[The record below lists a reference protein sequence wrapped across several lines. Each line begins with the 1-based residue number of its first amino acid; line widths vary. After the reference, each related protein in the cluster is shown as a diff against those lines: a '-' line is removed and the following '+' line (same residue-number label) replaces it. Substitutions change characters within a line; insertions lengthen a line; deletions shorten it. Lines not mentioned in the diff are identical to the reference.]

1 MINFYFYAAKLQKP
15 CRNNPLWENNL
26 KKAYFCGMK
35 DRSYIVHLAGIVAM
49 IFWGMS
55 FVWSTQVYQSLNPT
69 ATIFLRLVV
78 ATIFFTTILFAF
90 RLNEKVKIEH
100 LKLFA
105 LAALFE
111 PFLYF
116 IFEGYGLKNTSP
128 VIGSAIIAMIPLV
141 TPIAARIFLKER
153 LTPMNIVGFIVSFV
167 GVIVL
172 LLNKDLE
179 FTASPKGILFL
190 CGAVLVAVGYSIAL
204 IKLTKLYKPLTITWV
219 QNIIGMIYFIPL
231 TLVMERFQ
239 PSNFA
244 NVGGYI
250 VPLVCLGVFCSA
262 VAYALWAFAF
272 SKLGASRA
280 NVYSNLIPVFT
291 AIFSYL
297 LAIEALTVN
306 KIIGII
312 VVVAGLV
319 LSQLKP
325 KSGPS
330 TGSGTSTEQLNN

>member
-1 MINFYFYAAKLQKP
+1 MKN
-15 CRNNPLWENNL
+15 RN
-26 KKAYFCGMK
+26 
-35 DRSYIVHLAGIVAM
+35 YIVHLAGITAM

-78 ATIFFTTILFAF
+78 ATIFFTAILFTF
-90 RLNEKVKIEH
+90 RLNEKIKKKH
-100 LKLFA
+100 LKLYA
-105 LAALFE
+105 LAAMFE

-128 VIGSAIIAMIPLV
+128 IIGSGIIAMIPLV

-153 LTPMNIVGFIVSFV
+153 LTPMNIVGFIISFV

-172 LLNKDLE
+172 LLNKNLE

-190 CGAVLVAVGYSIAL
+190 SGAVVVAVGYSIAL
-204 IKLTKLYKPLTITWV
+204 IRLTKLYKPLTITWM

-231 TLVMERFQ
+231 TIIMEQFE

-244 NVGGYI
+244 NIGGYI
-250 VPLVCLGVFCSA
+250 VPLVCLGVFCSSL
-262 VAYALWAFAF
+262 AYALWAFTF

-280 NVYSNLIPVFT
+280 IVYSNLIPVFT

-297 LAIEALTVN
+297 IIHESLTAN
-306 KIIGII
+306 KIIGIV

-319 LSQLKP
+319 LSQMKP
-325 KSGPS
+325 KK
-330 TGSGTSTEQLNN
+330 GTAATV

>member
-1 MINFYFYAAKLQKP
+1 
-15 CRNNPLWENNL
+15 
-26 KKAYFCGMK
+26 MK
-35 DRSYIVHLAGIVAM
+35 NKIYIVHLAGIVAM
-49 IFWGMS
+49 VLWGMS
-55 FVWSTQVYQSLNPT
+55 FIWSTQAYQSLNPT
-69 ATIFLRLVV
+69 TTILLRLVV
-78 ATIFFTTILFAF
+78 ATVFFTTILFVF
-90 RLNEKVKIEH
+90 RLNEKVKKEH
-100 LKLFA
+100 LGLFA
-105 LAALFE
+105 LAAMFE

-128 VIGSAIIAMIPLV
+128 IIGSAIIALIPLV

-153 LTPMNIVGFIVSFV
+153 LSPMNIVGFIVSFV

-190 CGAVLVAVGYSIAL
+190 SGAVLVAVGYSIAL
-204 IKLTKLYKPLTITWV
+204 IKLTKLYKPLTITWM

-231 TLVMERFQ
+231 AIIMERFQ
-239 PSNFA
+239 PSAFA
-244 NVGGYI
+244 NVHAYI
-250 VPLVCLGVFCSA
+250 VPILCLGVFCSA
-262 VAYALWAFAF
+262 IAYALWAFAF

-306 KIIGII
+306 KIVGIV
-312 VVVAGLV
+312 VVVAGLI
-319 LSQLKP
+319 LSQLKYNNN
-325 KSGPS
+325 KDAKHCV
-330 TGSGTSTEQLNN
+330 STEEP

>member
-1 MINFYFYAAKLQKP
+1 
-15 CRNNPLWENNL
+15 
-26 KKAYFCGMK
+26 
-35 DRSYIVHLAGIVAM
+35 
-49 IFWGMS
+49 
-55 FVWSTQVYQSLNPT
+55 
-69 ATIFLRLVV
+69 
-78 ATIFFTTILFAF
+78 
-90 RLNEKVKIEH
+90 
-100 LKLFA
+100 
-105 LAALFE
+105 
-111 PFLYF
+111 
-116 IFEGYGLKNTSP
+116 
-128 VIGSAIIAMIPLV
+128 
-141 TPIAARIFLKER
+141 
-153 LTPMNIVGFIVSFV
+153 MNIIGFIVSFV

-190 CGAVLVAVGYSIAL
+190 SGAVLVAVGYSIAL

-219 QNIIGMIYFIPL
+219 QNIIGMLYFAPMALI
-231 TLVMERFQ
+231 MERFE

-297 LAIEALTVN
+297 LAIEEMTAF
-306 KIIGII
+306 KIIGIL
-312 VVVAGLV
+312 VVVVGLV
-319 LSQLKP
+319 LSQMRTRDR
-325 KSGPS
+325 GQR
-330 TGSGTSTEQLNN
+330 TEDRRQKTEDGGQKTEDRQSLIINN

>member
-1 MINFYFYAAKLQKP
+1 MKS
-15 CRNNPLWENNL
+15 RN
-26 KKAYFCGMK
+26 
-35 DRSYIVHLAGIVAM
+35 YIVHLAGVTAM

-55 FVWSTQVYQSLNPT
+55 FVWSTQVYENLNPT

-78 ATIFFTTILFAF
+78 ATIFFTAILFTF
-90 RLNEKVKIEH
+90 RLNERIHKEH

-105 LAALFE
+105 LAAMFE

-128 VIGSAIIAMIPLV
+128 VIGSGIIAMIPLV

-153 LTPMNIVGFIVSFV
+153 LTPMNVVGFIVSFA
-167 GVIVL
+167 GVIVM

-190 CGAVLVAVGYSIAL
+190 FGAVIVAVGYSIAL
-204 IKLTKLYKPLTITWV
+204 IRLTKLYKPLTITWM
-219 QNIIGMIYFIPL
+219 QNIVGMIYFIPL
-231 TLVMERFQ
+231 TVIMERFE
-239 PSNFA
+239 PSNFG

-250 VPLVCLGVFCSA
+250 VPLVCLGVFCSSL
-262 VAYALWAFAF
+262 AYALWAFTF

-291 AIFSYL
+291 AIFSYF
-297 LAIEALTVN
+297 IIHEALTPN
-306 KIIGII
+306 KIIGIL
-312 VVVAGLV
+312 VVVIGLV
-319 LSQLKP
+319 LSQMKP
-325 KSGPS
+325 KKA
-330 TGSGTSTEQLNN
+330 

>member
-1 MINFYFYAAKLQKP
+1 
-15 CRNNPLWENNL
+15 
-26 KKAYFCGMK
+26 MK
-35 DRSYIVHLAGIVAM
+35 NRGYIVHLAGIVAM

-55 FVWSTQVYQSLNPT
+55 FVWSTQVYQNLNPT

-78 ATIFFTTILFAF
+78 ATIFFTAILFAF
-90 RLNEKVKIEH
+90 RLNEKVKKEH

-105 LAALFE
+105 LAAMFE

-172 LLNKDLE
+172 LLNKDLG

-190 CGAVLVAVGYSIAL
+190 GGAVLVAVGYSIAL

-231 TLVMERFQ
+231 TLIMERFQ
-239 PSNFA
+239 PS
-244 NVGGYI
+244 
-250 VPLVCLGVFCSA
+250 

-297 LAIEALTVN
+297 LAIEEMTVF
-306 KIIGII
+306 KIIGI
-312 VVVAGLV
+312 VVVVVGLV
-319 LSQLKP
+319 LSQVR
-325 KSGPS
+325 
-330 TGSGTSTEQLNN
+330 TGDGGQKTEDGGRRTGDR

>member
-1 MINFYFYAAKLQKP
+1 MKN
-15 CRNNPLWENNL
+15 RNYL
-26 KKAYFCGMK
+26 
-35 DRSYIVHLAGIVAM
+35 VHLAGVIAM

-55 FVWSTQVYQSLNPT
+55 FVWSTQVYQNLNPT

-78 ATIFFTTILFAF
+78 ATIFFTAILFIF
-90 RLNEKVKIEH
+90 RLNEKIKKEH
-100 LKLFA
+100 LGLFA
-105 LAALFE
+105 LAAMFE

-141 TPIAARIFLKER
+141 TPIAARVFLKEK
-153 LTPMNIVGFIVSFV
+153 LTPMNIVGFIISFA
-167 GVIVL
+167 GVIVM
-172 LLNKDLE
+172 LLNKNLE

-190 CGAVLVAVGYSIAL
+190 SGAVLVAVGYSIAL

-219 QNIIGMIYFIPL
+219 QNIIGMIYFIPM
-231 TLVMERFQ
+231 VIIMERFE

-244 NVGGYI
+244 NVSGYI
-250 VPLVCLGVFCSA
+250 VPLICLGVFCSA

-297 LAIEALTVN
+297 LAIEEMTVF
-306 KIIGII
+306 KVIGIL
-312 VVVAGLV
+312 VVVFGLV
-319 LSQLKP
+319 LSQM
-325 KSGPS
+325 KSKNGPS
-330 TGSGTSTEQLNN
+330 TLRDTSGTFTEQLNN

>member
-1 MINFYFYAAKLQKP
+1 
-15 CRNNPLWENNL
+15 
-26 KKAYFCGMK
+26 MK
-35 DRSYIVHLAGIVAM
+35 DKRFIVHIAGVVAM

-55 FVWSTQVYQSLNPT
+55 FVWSTQVYGSLNPT

-78 ATIFFTTILFAF
+78 ATVFLSAILFAF
-90 RLNEKVKIEH
+90 RLNEKIQKKD

-105 LAALFE
+105 IAALFE

-128 VIGSAIIAMIPLV
+128 VIGAGIIALIPLV

-153 LTPMNIVGFIVSFV
+153 LTPMNILGFIISFA
-167 GVIVL
+167 GVIVM
-172 LLNKDLE
+172 LLNKNLE
-179 FTASPKGILFL
+179 FTASPKGILL
-190 CGAVLVAVGYSIAL
+190 LSGAVLVAVGYSIAL
-204 IKLTKLYKPLTITWV
+204 IRLTKLYKPLTITWM

-231 TLVMERFQ
+231 VFIMERFE

-244 NVGGYI
+244 NVGAYI
-250 VPLVCLGVFCSA
+250 VPLVCLGIFCSA
-262 VAYALWAFAF
+262 GAYALWAYAF

-297 LAIEALTVN
+297 LAIEDMTVF
-306 KIIGII
+306 KIIGIA
-312 VVVAGLV
+312 VVVVGLV
-319 LSQLKP
+319 LSQIKP
-325 KSGPS
+325 KGNSLDGA
-330 TGSGTSTEQLNN
+330 TH

>member
-1 MINFYFYAAKLQKP
+1 MKN
-15 CRNNPLWENNL
+15 RNYL
-26 KKAYFCGMK
+26 
-35 DRSYIVHLAGIVAM
+35 VHLAGVIAM

-55 FVWSTQVYQSLNPT
+55 FVWSTQVYQNLNPT

-78 ATIFFTTILFAF
+78 ATIFFTAILFTF
-90 RLNEKVKIEH
+90 RLNEKVKKEH
-100 LKLFA
+100 LGLFA
-105 LAALFE
+105 LAAMFE

-141 TPIAARIFLKER
+141 TPIAARVFLKER
-153 LTPMNIVGFIVSFV
+153 LTPMNIVGFIISFA
-167 GVIVL
+167 GVIVM
-172 LLNKDLE
+172 LLNKNLE

-190 CGAVLVAVGYSIAL
+190 SGAVLVAVGYSIAL

-219 QNIIGMIYFIPL
+219 QNIIGMIYFIPM
-231 TLVMERFQ
+231 VIIMERFE

-244 NVGGYI
+244 NVSGYI
-250 VPLVCLGVFCSA
+250 IPLVCLGVFCSA

-297 LAIEALTVN
+297 LAIEEMTAF
-306 KIIGII
+306 KIIGIL
-312 VVVAGLV
+312 VVVVGLV
-319 LSQLKP
+319 LSQI
-325 KSGPS
+325 KSKNGPS
-330 TGSGTSTEQLNN
+330 TSSGTLTEQLHNSQRNN

>member
-1 MINFYFYAAKLQKP
+1 
-15 CRNNPLWENNL
+15 
-26 KKAYFCGMK
+26 MK
-35 DRSYIVHLAGIVAM
+35 NKSYIVHLAGIAAM

-55 FVWSTQVYQSLNPT
+55 FVWSTQVYRSLNPT

-78 ATIFFTTILFAF
+78 ATIFFTAILFLF
-90 RLNEKVKIEH
+90 HLNEKVHRKD

-105 LAALFE
+105 LAAMFE

-128 VIGSAIIAMIPLV
+128 VIGSGIIAMIPLV

-153 LTPMNIVGFIVSFV
+153 LTPMNVVGFIVSFA

-179 FTASPKGILFL
+179 FSASPKGILFL
-190 CGAVLVAVGYSIAL
+190 GSAVLVAVGYSIAL
-204 IKLTKLYKPLTITWV
+204 IRLTKLYKPLTITWV
-219 QNIIGMIYFIPL
+219 QNIIGMVYFIPL

-244 NVGGYI
+244 NVQQYLF
-250 VPLVCLGVFCSA
+250 PLVCLGVFCSA
-262 VAYALWAFAF
+262 IAYTLWAYCF

-291 AIFSYL
+291 AIFSYF
-297 LAIEALTVN
+297 IIHESLTAN
-306 KIIGII
+306 KIAGIL
-312 VVVAGLV
+312 VVVVGLV
-319 LSQLKP
+319 LSQMKP
-325 KSGPS
+325 K
-330 TGSGTSTEQLNN
+330 GSIRS

>member
-1 MINFYFYAAKLQKP
+1 
-15 CRNNPLWENNL
+15 
-26 KKAYFCGMK
+26 MK
-35 DRSYIVHLAGIVAM
+35 NRTYIVHLAGVVAM

-55 FVWSTQVYQSLNPT
+55 FVWSTQVYQNLNPT

-78 ATIFFTTILFAF
+78 ATIFFTAILFTF
-90 RLNEKVKIEH
+90 RLNEKVKKEH
-100 LKLFA
+100 LGLFA
-105 LAALFE
+105 LAAMFE

-128 VIGSAIIAMIPLV
+128 IIGSGIIAMIPLV
-141 TPIAARIFLKER
+141 TPIAAHFFLKER
-153 LTPMNIVGFIVSFV
+153 LTPMNIVGFIISFI

-179 FTASPKGILFL
+179 FIASPKGILFL

-204 IKLTKLYKPLTITWV
+204 IRLTKLYKPLTITWV
-219 QNIIGMIYFIPL
+219 QNIIGMLYFLPL
-231 TLVMERFQ
+231 TLIMERFE

-250 VPLVCLGVFCSA
+250 VPLICLGVFCSA
-262 VAYALWAFAF
+262 IAYALWAFAF

-291 AIFSYL
+291 AIFSYF
-297 LAIEALTVN
+297 IIHEALTAN
-306 KIIGII
+306 KIIGIL
-312 VVVAGLV
+312 VVVVGLI
-319 LSQLKP
+319 LSQMKP
-325 KSGPS
+325 KTALRQAQGP
-330 TGSGTSTEQLNN
+330 QLNN

>member
-1 MINFYFYAAKLQKP
+1 
-15 CRNNPLWENNL
+15 
-26 KKAYFCGMK
+26 MK
-35 DRSYIVHLAGIVAM
+35 DKNYIVHLAGIVAM

-55 FVWSTQVYQSLNPT
+55 FVWSTQVYENLNPT

-78 ATIFFTTILFAF
+78 ATIFFTAILFTF
-90 RLNEKVKIEH
+90 RLNEKIHKEH

-128 VIGSAIIAMIPLV
+128 VIGSGIIAMIPLV

-172 LLNKDLE
+172 LLNKILE

-190 CGAVLVAVGYSIAL
+190 FGAVLVAVGYSIAL
-204 IKLTKLYKPLTITWV
+204 IRLTKLYKPLTITWM

-231 TLVMERFQ
+231 TVIIERFE

-262 VAYALWAFAF
+262 LAYALWAFAF

-291 AIFSYL
+291 AIFSYF
-297 LAIEALTVN
+297 IIHEALTVN
-306 KIIGII
+306 KIIGIL
-312 VVVAGLV
+312 VVVIGLV
-319 LSQLKP
+319 LSQMKP
-325 KSGPS
+325 KKS
-330 TGSGTSTEQLNN
+330 